1 MLSRTHG
8 QTQRLIVC
16 GAIAG
21 LHLLFLLYLHFAY
34 HQIVEGRLKREIP
47 KKGKKKTSKY
57 DQEISQLQITKDST
71 VPPVKSDSDVIFC
84 LQLLSKTLTCTLHLS

>member
-34 HQIVEGRLKREIP
+34 HQIVEGRLKQEIP
-47 KKGKKKTSKY
+47 TPPPPLKKGDY

-71 VPPVKSDSDVIFC
+71 VLPVKSDSMYYFVYNC
-84 LQLLSKTLTCTLHLS
+84 

>member
-34 HQIVEGRLKREIP
+34 HQIVEGRLKQEMQ
-47 KKGKKKTSKY
+47 KTKQKHKY

-71 VPPVKSDSDVIFC
+71 VLPVKSDSDVIFC
-84 LQLLSKTLTCTLHLS
+84 LHLLSKTLTCTLHLS

>member
-21 LHLLFLLYLHFAY
+21 LHFLFLLYLHFAY
-34 HQIVEGRLKREIP
+34 HQIVEGRLKQEIQ
-47 KKGKKKTSKY
+47 KKTKKTKKRVSIVDLKI
-57 DQEISQLQITKDST
+57 DENCCKQILASL
-71 VPPVKSDSDVIFC
+71 P
-84 LQLLSKTLTCTLHLS
+84 